1 MLSNNKKRE
10 LAEELYITGRMN
22 SKEIAIHLSVSE
34 QTLVKWKKGKKDEKS
49 WDDRKRELNLTPF
62 KLKELLLDEAN
73 KIASGKTSSINANQL
88 SKIMSAVDKL
98 DKKVSTRV
106 IIDVCKEID
115 NYVSKHDPKLAV
127 TFTEWHKKFI
137 IHRSIA
143 D

>member
-1 MLSNNKKRE
+1 MLSNAKKKQ
-10 LAEELYITGRMN
+10 LAEELYISGKMN
-22 SKEIAIHLSVSE
+22 AKEIAIHLNLSE
-34 QTLVKWKKGKKDEKS
+34 QTLVKWKKGAKNEKT
-49 WDDRKRELNLTPF
+49 WDDRKKELNLTPLR
-62 KLKELLLDEAN
+62 LKELLLNEAN
-73 KIASGKTSSINANQL
+73 KIANGETSTINADQL

-106 IIDVCKEID
+106 VIDVCKEID

-137 IHRSIA
+137 IHRSIT